1 MTKNISRRRFIKK
14 ILFGLT
20 YFNLLNLFLIKRLN
34 AKSKPKVVILG
45 TGIGGASCLQY
56 LNKMSDLIDITVID
70 KNNKIRTGPLSNLV
84 IGDILKEDEITFS
97 LNKSRYKNVIFVNK
111 EVKYIDSDKKL
122 ISLTNDLKISFDF
135 LIISPGISY
144 KNNIINTS
152 NASDQSYVPHC
163 WDGDSDISMFKKKL
177 YDLEN
182 NSKII
187 ITSPD
192 YPYRCPPAPY
202 ERASLIANY
211 FKRKKMNVKIL
222 VLDSKNSFTKQQNFF
237 REWNL
242 KFRNTIEWV
251 SRKNGGKVVIYDHK
265 NNLVKNDQGQTFK
278 ANFINVIPDQKAG
291 KVIFDSRLLS
301 DKKDWCSINPVT
313 FELKNFK
320 DIYVVG
326 DSVYAWDMPK
336 SGFSANSQ
344 AKVLTMNL
352 INRILEKKYIDP
364 LFLNTCYSFS
374 DHERAFSISAWYR
387 LNKSKNKII
396 STGSNESFVQSSKS
410 DRRKEAEHAY
420 GWYKTLVNDIFL

>member
-1 MTKNISRRRFIKK
+1 
-14 ILFGLT
+14 
-20 YFNLLNLFLIKRLN
+20 
-34 AKSKPKVVILG
+34 
-45 TGIGGASCLQY
+45 
-56 LNKMSDLIDITVID
+56 
-70 KNNKIRTGPLSNLV
+70 
-84 IGDILKEDEITFS
+84 
-97 LNKSRYKNVIFVNK
+97 
-111 EVKYIDSDKKL
+111 
-122 ISLTNDLKISFDF
+122 
-135 LIISPGISY
+135 
-144 KNNIINTS
+144 
-152 NASDQSYVPHC
+152 
-163 WDGDSDISMFKKKL
+163 
-177 YDLEN
+177 
-182 NSKII
+182 
-187 ITSPD
+187 
-192 YPYRCPPAPY
+192 
-202 ERASLIANY
+202 
-211 FKRKKMNVKIL
+211 MNVKIL

-265 NNLVKNDQGQTFK
+265 NNFVKNDQGQTFK

-344 AKVLTMNL
+344 AKVLTLNL

-410 DRRKEAEHAY
+410 DRRKEAKHAY

>member
-1 MTKNISRRRFIKK
+1 M
-14 ILFGLT
+14 
-20 YFNLLNLFLIKRLN
+20 
-34 AKSKPKVVILG
+34 
-45 TGIGGASCLQY
+45 
-56 LNKMSDLIDITVID
+56 
-70 KNNKIRTGPLSNLV
+70 
-84 IGDILKEDEITFS
+84 
-97 LNKSRYKNVIFVNK
+97 
-111 EVKYIDSDKKL
+111 
-122 ISLTNDLKISFDF
+122 TNDLKISFDF

-291 KVIFDSRLLS
+291 KVIFDSRILS
-301 DKKDWCSINPVT
+301 D
-313 FELKNFK
+313 
-320 DIYVVG
+320 
-326 DSVYAWDMPK
+326 
-336 SGFSANSQ
+336 
-344 AKVLTMNL
+344 
-352 INRILEKKYIDP
+352 
-364 LFLNTCYSFS
+364 
-374 DHERAFSISAWYR
+374 
-387 LNKSKNKII
+387 
-396 STGSNESFVQSSKS
+396 
-410 DRRKEAEHAY
+410 
-420 GWYKTLVNDIFL
+420 